1 MNKKTVWRSLMSS
14 PKFIFNSLMHKC
26 TVDAL
31 IDHAVNW
38 ADTYSLTASNLT
50 VPEHVHTN

>member
-1 MNKKTVWRSLMSS
+1 MSS
-14 PKFIFNSLMHKC
+14 PEFIFNSLMHKC

-50 VPEHVHTN
+50 VPKHVHTN